1 MDEYELQALTLAFLL
16 DEDDYSDDD
25 NEQEN
30 DD

>member
-1 MDEYELQALTLAFLL
+1 MDEYELQALTLAFLS
-16 DEDDYSDDD
+16 DEDDNSDDD